1 MEGWVVQVAAI
12 HGKDSDL
19 LQCVFTVD
27 LKIKFSDNHN
37 MIVSTSLKS
46 EAVRTALRKYLKLT
60 SPQILNSSHNHGMQS
75 SHDLFKT

>member
-1 MEGWVVQVAAI
+1 MQVAAT